1 MNEYYSKGTQIVAVI
16 IAENISYILMILFNQ
31 YSDFLSVIPFPE
43 WLELILDLLIIPLLC
58 IISAVLFVY
67 ITYKC
72 KLIYLLLC
80 IPIIFICVLI
90 YCPNGLYFLIMKG
103 PFIYTPDFEYE
114 KNWEYGIYISI
125 EFLIVQSIPVLI
137 VKGAQ
142 KYPTDEMIDE
152 DEKDEKDK

>member
-1 MNEYYSKGTQIVAVI
+1 MNKYSKGTQMAAVI
-16 IAENISYILMILFNQ
+16 LAEIFSYILMLLFNQ
-31 YSDFLSVIPFPE
+31 NGDFLSVIPFPE
-43 WLELILDLLIIPLLC
+43 WIELILDLLIIPLLC

-67 ITYKC
+67 IKYKC

-114 KNWEYGIYISI
+114 KNCFNI
-125 EFLIVQSIPVLI
+125 F
-137 VKGAQ
+137 
-142 KYPTDEMIDE
+142 
-152 DEKDEKDK
+152 